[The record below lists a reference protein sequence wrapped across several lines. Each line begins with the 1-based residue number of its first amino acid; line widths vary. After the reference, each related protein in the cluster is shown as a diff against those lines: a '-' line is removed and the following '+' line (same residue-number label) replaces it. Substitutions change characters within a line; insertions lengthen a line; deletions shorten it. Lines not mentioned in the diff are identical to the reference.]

1 MSQSAPV
8 QRPGSVTFIVVLMW
22 ILAIF
27 EVIGGIAAVLVSF
40 KSLTPQQAAQL
51 LAEGVSDL
59 DQVRLA
65 GIITIIF
72 GILIML
78 FASGLK
84 NGSNGAR
91 IFISIIVVL
100 NILGNALGMG
110 LLKVESVWS
119 ALLSI
124 VLWLIV
130 LAMLWTSRASAFFH
144 SPR

>member
-8 QRPGSVTFIVVLMW
+8 QRPGSVTFIVILMW

-27 EVIGGIAAVLVSF
+27 ELIGGVAAVLVSF
-40 KSLTPQQAAQL
+40 KSLSPAQAAQL
-51 LAEGVSDL
+51 VAEGVTDL

-72 GILIML
+72 GLLIML
-78 FASGLK
+78 FASALK

-91 IFISIIVVL
+91 IFVSIIVVL

-110 LLKVESVWS
+110 VFRVESAWS
-119 ALLSI
+119 GLISI
-124 VLWLIV
+124 ILWLIV
-130 LAMLWTSRASAFFH
+130 LAMLWTSRASAFF
-144 SPR
+144 SQPR

>member
-51 LAEGVSDL
+51 LAEGVTDL

-65 GIITIIF
+65 GIITVIF

>member
-51 LAEGVSDL
+51 LAEGVTDL

>member
-51 LAEGVSDL
+51 LAEGVTDL

-84 NGSNGAR
+84 NGSNGAG